1 MIILYVRVVH
11 LGNDIEMPFQKGV
24 LADVCGPM
32 QTLSLSN
39 NIYFVVSVDDFSRM
53 TWVYFIKHKS
63 EVLFIFKKFK
73 LLVESQ
79 SGYYLKILRIDRGGE
94 FLSHEFN
101 IFCETCGIW

>member
-24 LADVCGPM
+24 LGEPKSPLNC
-32 QTLSLSN
+32 
-39 NIYFVVSVDDFSRM
+39 RM
-53 TWVYFIKHKS
+53 TWVYFIEHKS

-79 SGYYLKILRIDRGGE
+79 SGYYLKILRIDRGASYAPQQNGVAKGKIGA
-94 FLSHEFN
+94 L
-101 IFCETCGIW
+101 